1 MTQDQQTILMFKGLI
16 ASLPE
21 ESQAKVKQAEKAIR
35 QIMTDYPDGEATIA
49 MGLVGAELQ
58 CDVPE
63 NITK

>member
-1 MTQDQQTILMFKGLI
+1 MTQEQQTILMFKGLI

-35 QIMTDYPDGEATIA
+35 QLLTDYPDGEMIIA

-58 CDVPE
+58 CDVPG